1 MSLRQFRLEKM
12 LRTGL
17 EPVQLEIVNESHLHS
32 VPKHS
37 ETHFKLLIVSKKF
50 EGLSRVERQ
59 RLVNQIIQ
67 PEFETG
73 LHALTQRTLT
83 PEEWESQKENLNFN
97 SPECRGGST
106 QE

>member
-17 EPVQLEIVNESHLHS
+17 QPVQLDIVNESHLHS

-37 ETHFKLLIVSKKF
+37 ETHFKVLIVSKKF
-50 EGLSRVERQ
+50 EGLNRVERQ
-59 RLVNQIIQ
+59 RLVNELIK

-73 LHALTQRTLT
+73 LHALTQKTLT
-83 PEEWESQKENLNFN
+83 PEEWEAQKESLQFN
-97 SPECRGGST
+97 SPECRGGSK
-106 QE
+106 QS